1 MAKDPAFLFYPEKF
15 INGTLFM
22 TDEQTGKYIKL
33 LCHQHQNGG
42 MISKEDFENFV
53 GADKKV
59 RSKFVETNDG
69 FFNERMMVEIE
80 KRKKKSN
87 NLSANAKKRWDEYK
101 QKQCKSNAI
110 AYGLHMPTKD
120 KDTNTNKDVINN
132 VDNKKKVFAKNLYDE
147 YQKRNK
153 KLIKVK
159 VFTKERKQKCNARLI
174 NPSFLDQFIE
184 AVDKAQDSP
193 FLCGEKG
200 GWRADF
206 DWFIANDTNVVKVLE
221 GKYSDREP
229 EKPLGLDE
237 IKEKIERGEL

>member
-53 GADKKV
+53 GDDKKV

-87 NLSANAKKRWDEYK
+87 NLSANAKKRWDEHK
-101 QKQCKSNAI
+101 QKQCKSNAK
-110 AYGLHMPTKD
+110 AMPS
-120 KDTNTNKDVINN
+120 KDTNTNKDINVIKD
-132 VDNKKKVFAKNLYDE
+132 DNKKNKETKHKHGEYDHVLLTDSQLEKLVKDFGQSKTDAAIKFFDEWIEEKGTRNVKGGNHNLSMRRWVFN
-147 YQKRNK
+147 
-153 KLIKVK
+153 
-159 VFTKERKQKCNARLI
+159 
-174 NPSFLDQFIE
+174 
-184 AVDKAQDSP
+184 AVDERTPKTIKSIDDIQAELKRGKDDSQ
-193 FLCGEKG
+193 
-200 GWRADF
+200 
-206 DWFIANDTNVVKVLE
+206 TN
-221 GKYSDREP
+221 
-229 EKPLGLDE
+229 
-237 IKEKIERGEL
+237 